1 MNFIKNLIQRRPIVI
16 SILIFLIFFLLVN
29 KLAKNFLQQTKLEK
43 RNTPEYIKQVYG
55 EENLEDYQKV
65 ILEQTKAF
73 EYNQFVEFI
82 EKERSAEF
90 TSVSSIGNRCN
101 YNALKKCKIAEG
113 GKKEIWIFGGSTA
126 FGYGV
131 KNNETISAYLENF
144 FDKKYRVI
152 NFGQGHYYSTQ
163 ERILFSNLLT
173 KLPPPFAV
181 VFIDG
186 FNDFS
191 KYYEFDESALTKK
204 IKYKMS
210 KTSTDDLID
219 YFRER
224 LFRLNI
230 VRLANEMQQSQK
242 KIIDDTNPNFN
253 ESDIIKMVETLINNQ
268 KIIKAISEKFEI
280 KLIHIL
286 QPAPIYKDSYESS
299 NLPKDFY
306 RDTDNDPALKNV
318 KLGYEFYLK
327 KEPNL
332 AMNLS
337 NLKISN
343 RMYVDGVHYS
353 SELNF
358 AIAKIIK
365 QKLNSMD

>member
-1 MNFIKNLIQRRPIVI
+1 MNFIKNLIKRRPIII
-16 SILIFLIFFLLVN
+16 SILIFFIFFLLVN

-43 RNTPEYIKQVYG
+43 RNVPEYIKQVYG
-55 EENLEDYQKV
+55 EENIEDYQKV

-73 EYNQFVEFI
+73 EYKQFVEFI

-90 TSVSSIGNRCN
+90 TSVSSMGNRCN
-101 YNALKKCKIAEG
+101 YNAIKKCKIAEG
-113 GKKEIWIFGGSTA
+113 GKKEIWMFGGSTT

-131 KNNETISAYLENF
+131 KNDETISAYLENS

-152 NFGQGHYYSTQ
+152 NFGQGFYYSTQ

-173 KLPPPFAV
+173 KLPAPFAV

-191 KYYEFDESALTKK
+191 KHYEFDESALTKN

-230 VRLANEMQQSQK
+230 VRLVKEIQQSQK
-242 KIIDDTNPNFN
+242 KIIEDTDPNFN
-253 ESDIIKMVETLINNQ
+253 ESDIFKMVETLINNQ

-286 QPAPIYKDSYESS
+286 QPVPIYKDSYESS

-306 RDTDNDPALKNV
+306 RDVDKDPALKNV

-327 KEPNL
+327 KELNL

-337 NLKISN
+337 DLKISKP
-343 RMYVDGVHYS
+343 MYIDGVHYS
-353 SELNF
+353 PDLNF

-365 QKLNSMD
+365 EKLNSID